1 MKNFLVEI
9 GRARF
14 SNTGDIL
21 VHLVNNE
28 IANNFLNDL
37 INYPHA
43 YVLACLMDRQ
53 IKAERAWIIPFEI
66 KERLGSFKFQDLIE
80 VSKADYIKIFND
92 LKLHRFNN
100 TMAIVFFEALEL
112 INVKYGGNA
121 SSIWANEPSSASVV
135 YRFLEFKGSGLKIS
149 TMATNIL
156 ARQFRIPLSDYY
168 SVDISPDVHIIR
180 VMQRTG
186 LVPLGSDIS
195 KIIYKAREMNP
206 EFPGIIDF
214 SCWEI
219 GQNWCHPN
227 NPNCKSCIL
236 GIECKKII

>member
-112 INVKYGGNA
+112 IN
-121 SSIWANEPSSASVV
+121 
-135 YRFLEFKGSGLKIS
+135 
-149 TMATNIL
+149 
-156 ARQFRIPLSDYY
+156 
-168 SVDISPDVHIIR
+168 
-180 VMQRTG
+180 
-186 LVPLGSDIS
+186 
-195 KIIYKAREMNP
+195 
-206 EFPGIIDF
+206 
-214 SCWEI
+214 
-219 GQNWCHPN
+219 
-227 NPNCKSCIL
+227 
-236 GIECKKII
+236 